1 MSMLIFPVFAKLYT
15 RARDGSEVY
24 LGKCRLRRSQG
35 GFFVTIKRGEYE
47 LSATGQFTLHLPKR
61 FAYRHRGRALLVAIG
76 GKNKVMTLDLVVA
89 IEGKIW

>member
-15 RARDGSEVY
+15 RARDDSEVY